1 MADHWTADRRAEQAF
16 NSQLEAQPMPA
27 DEKSATMLH
36 PARHPLSPSRAS
48 LPSLYGRVRMMLFAA
63 LHESRAREAARVIQL
78 YRDLVADS
86 QELAQMSGGA
96 AAKSGRQ
103 SRGVEKSP

>member
-1 MADHWTADRRAEQAF
+1 
-16 NSQLEAQPMPA
+16 
-27 DEKSATMLH
+27 
-36 PARHPLSPSRAS
+36 
-48 LPSLYGRVRMMLFAA
+48 MMLFTA
-63 LHESRAREAARVIQL
+63 LHEPRAREAARVIQL